1 MMTKT
6 ETARAF
12 VRGEPGKCHNATT
25 DGQTYFLHGHPIV
38 VKSGRRV
45 VFYWCGFYTRT
56 TAAHMNEVLKVLG
69 VQFAHM
75 SYAAARDAKATHW
88 VLEAA

>member
-1 MMTKT
+1 MTKN
-6 ETARAF
+6 ELARAF
-12 VRGEPGKCHNATT
+12 AKGVPGKCHNATT

-56 TAAHMNEVLKVLG
+56 TASHMNEVLKVLG
-69 VQFAHM
+69 VRFAHM

-88 VLEAA
+88 VLEGGV

>member
-1 MMTKT
+1 MTKT

-12 VRGEPGKCHNATT
+12 VRGEPGKCHNAMT
-25 DGQTYFLHGHPIV
+25 DGQTYWLHGYPIV
-38 VKSGRRV
+38 VKEGRSV
-45 VFYWCGFYTRT
+45 VFYWHGFYTRT
-56 TAAHMNEVLKVLG
+56 TA
-69 VQFAHM
+69 AHM

>member
-1 MMTKT
+1 MTKT

-12 VRGEPGKCHNATT
+12 VRGEPGKCHNAHT
-25 DGQTYFLHGHPIV
+25 DGQTYWLHGYPIV
-38 VKSGRRV
+38 VKEGGRY
-45 VFYWCGFYTRT
+45 VFYWHNWYTRT
-56 TAAHMNEVLKVLG
+56 TAAHMNGVLKALG

-88 VLEAA
+88 VLEGGV